1 MPVDYRYRSTGS
13 PSSDRLRPKMSARIN
28 LYHDEFESN
37 LYALFYERILFEP
50 KDLNQITGKV
60 LTVLAEMIKLAK

>member
-1 MPVDYRYRSTGS
+1 
-13 PSSDRLRPKMSARIN
+13 MSARIN

-37 LYALFYERILFEP
+37 LYALFYERILFGT

>member
-1 MPVDYRYRSTGS
+1 MSTRK
-13 PSSDRLRPKMSARIN
+13 D
-28 LYHDEFESN
+28 LYHDELESN
-37 LYALFYERILFEP
+37 LYAFFFERILFRL